1 MFFLCIF
8 IVKKKNYGQIKKFI
22 QASGGAKIF

>member
-8 IVKKKNYGQIKKFI
+8 IVNKKNYGQIKKFI
-22 QASGGAKIF
+22 HASGGAKKF

>member
-8 IVKKKNYGQIKKFI
+8 IVKQKIYGQIKKFI
-22 QASGGAKIF
+22 HASGGVKKF